1 MYVFTSLNTQ
11 EPGKATHKS
20 ANEETK
26 SEPEMQEQGNV
37 EEERDHVPEGE
48 EQGQVPEGVFKSAM
62 EASNSEH
69 VCVHMHVFQLLYW
82 VV

>member
-1 MYVFTSLNTQ
+1 MYVYTSLNTQ
-11 EPGKATHKS
+11 ELGKATHKS

-26 SEPEMQEQGNV
+26 SEPEMQEQGNE
-37 EEERDHVPEGE
+37 EEERDHVTEGE
-48 EQGQVPEGVFKSAM
+48 EQGQVFKSSM